1 MPKLLRARPPLDAA
15 EGRRVRKLAAS
26 RHAPGDW
33 IRRARMIARSWDGRR
48 TAAIAADLGCHPQTV
63 RERLARFNAAG
74 LDGLGD
80 RPGPGRKRRLSE
92 AERSL
97 VLGLAATEPPGRL
110 ARGADGELAARDDQ
124 GEAHWTLSALAAAA
138 QARGIRI
145 GRSQVRR
152 IFLAEGARWRQPHS
166 WATSA
171 DPDFAPQGP
180 RSSHSTLTRPRARRS
195 STWTSSGR

>member
-1 MPKLLRARPPLDAA
+1 MPKLLRARPPVDAIEA
-15 EGRRVRKLAAS
+15 RRVRKLAAS

-33 IRRARMIARSWDGRR
+33 IRRARMIARSWDGLR
-48 TAAIAADLGCHPQTV
+48 TAAIAADLGGHPQTV
-63 RERLARFNAAG
+63 RERLARFNAEG

-110 ARGADGELAARDDQ
+110 VRGADGELAARDDQ

-138 QARGIRI
+138 QARGLRV

-152 IFLAEGARWRQPHS
+152 IFLAEGARWRRPRS

-171 DPDFAPQGP
+171 DPDFAPKGP
-180 RSSHSTLTRPRARRS
+180 RSSRSTPPRPRARRS